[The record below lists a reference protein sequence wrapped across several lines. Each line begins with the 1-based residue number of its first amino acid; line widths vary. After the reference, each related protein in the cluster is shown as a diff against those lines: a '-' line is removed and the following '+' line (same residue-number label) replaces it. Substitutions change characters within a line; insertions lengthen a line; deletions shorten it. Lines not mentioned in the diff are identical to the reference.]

1 MEGIRILTGNETVD
15 RLSRMNITG
24 NVIPAAWYQTIRK
37 STGKP
42 YLNAIVILSD
52 IVYWYRAAEVRDE
65 GSGQLLGYRKRFK
78 ADLLQRSYQQIADQF
93 GITKR
98 DATNAVVELERLG
111 VVRRVFRTLTI
122 GGQTVPNILFLEL
135 DVEVLEQLTF
145 PEEYGGTDG
154 SGTNGPRTN
163 GTGMNEPGENG
174 SGENKLGGNGQEEK
188 KMTEGRQAA
197 AQKDSS
203 QEACGGC
210 HLNRG
215 HLPPESGRGITEIGD
230 TSHQDEGKGPTE
242 IGETNTENTYR
253 DYNTDYPIQSYLQV
267 KEAFKKQIE
276 YDILIRDRTDGK
288 ELDELVEIAT
298 EVLTSTAE
306 TIRVNREERPAELV
320 KGQYRKLNMFHI
332 QYVLNCLQK
341 TETKARNIRA
351 VMITALYNAVNTIG
365 AYYGNLY
372 QYHSA
377 QGNKTDSGG

>member
-78 ADLLQRSYQQIADQF
+78 ADLLQRSYQLIADQF

-135 DVEVLEQLTF
+135 DTDVLEQLTF
-145 PEEYGGTDG
+145 PGEYGTKRER
-154 SGTNGPRTN
+154 N
-163 GTGMNEPGENG
+163 ENG
-174 SGENKLGGNGQEEK
+174 A
-188 KMTEGRQAA
+188 MTEDRMVILPERSLG
-197 AQKDSS
+197 
-203 QEACGGC
+203 EACGGY
-210 HLNRG
+210 HSNRG
-215 HLPPESGRGITEIGD
+215 HLPPESGRGTTEIGD

-332 QYVLNCLQK
+332 QYVLNCLQE